1 MKNVFF
7 IILFLSFVNSFGQ
20 EKTKAKQEV
29 LVKDSTEV
37 RPEPHE
43 GFKTFYTNLQNNIRV
58 PENVLDGRYRT
69 KVSFI
74 VEKDGT
80 LIDFKIVEET
90 PKAIGLGEEVIRV
103 LKTFPKW
110 KSSAKKTYYM
120 LPVTTVVEND
130 FEPEPK
136 KE

>member
-1 MKNVFF
+1 MKNIFFVF
-7 IILFLSFVNSFGQ
+7 LFLSFVNSFSQ
-20 EKTKAKQEV
+20 EDTKAKYEV
-29 LVKDSTEV
+29 LVKDSIQL
-37 RPEPHE
+37 RPEPRE
-43 GFKTFYTNLQNNIRV
+43 GFKIFYTNLQNNIRI
-58 PENVLDGRYRT
+58 PENVLNGRYRT

-74 VEKDGT
+74 VDTDGA
-80 LIDFKIVEET
+80 LFDFKIVEET

-110 KSSAKKTYYM
+110 KPSAKKTYYM

-130 FEPEPK
+130 FESEPK

>member
-1 MKNVFF
+1 MKNVFVAF
-7 IILFLSFVNSFGQ
+7 LFLSFVNSFGQ

-43 GFKTFYTNLQNNIRV
+43 GFKIFYTNLQNNIRI

-74 VEKDGT
+74 VDKDGT

-90 PKAIGLGEEVIRV
+90 PKTIGLGEEVIRV

-110 KSSAKKTYYM
+110 KPSAKKTYYM

-130 FEPEPK
+130 FEPESK